1 MREGSYHACM
11 SRANAAAKA
20 VNVETLVG
28 HPTPEDL
35 ARFMRGELSDED
47 PYKMFIVRHLL
58 TRCPQCCAVTRRL
71 WRPGA
76 QKRSQPRQG
85 EAARTLLEMEAQKK
99 LLDLTEQLEGIRDG
113 LRSILAGLPPEPA
126 EEDDEEEA
134 SVTHELRAVIECV
147 VDDSIQPAIANLR
160 AAAVYPQ
167 EPPEE
172 DDHRRARRRK

>member
-20 VNVETLVG
+20 VNVETLGG

-35 ARFMRGELSDED
+35 ARFMRGELSED
-47 PYKMFIVRHLL
+47 DPHRMFIVRHLL
-58 TRCPQCCAVTRRL
+58 TRCAQCCAVTRRL
-71 WRPGA
+71 WEPAR
-76 QKRSQPRQG
+76 QKRSRPLQG
-85 EAARTLLEMEAQKK
+85 EAARSELEKAAQEK
-99 LLDLTEQLEGIRDG
+99 LLDLTERLEGIRDG
-113 LRSILAGLPPEPA
+113 LRGILVALPPAPP
-126 EEDDEEEA
+126 DEEEEEV
-134 SVTHELRAVIECV
+134 SVTHELRATIECV
-147 VDDSIQPAIANLR
+147 IDDSIKPAIANLR